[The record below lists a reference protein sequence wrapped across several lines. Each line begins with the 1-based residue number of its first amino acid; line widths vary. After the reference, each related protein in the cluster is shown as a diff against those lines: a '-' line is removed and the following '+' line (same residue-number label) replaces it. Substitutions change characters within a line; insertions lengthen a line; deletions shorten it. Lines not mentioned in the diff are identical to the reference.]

1 MKHLRK
7 FNESGE
13 ESLDVEYIKYCFN
26 NLVESSQYNEDGETG
41 EYRWIHNG
49 EEVGENKKDPD
60 PDACVIFM
68 NCPAYF
74 MEFTPD
80 GYRGNISEFIE
91 VNNNFTKFL
100 QKLNGAIN
108 NLKEEYPNYKI
119 EVLYQQALLSGH
131 EGCQKINKEY
141 YVVDIK
147 LK

>member
-1 MKHLRK
+1 
-7 FNESGE
+7 
-13 ESLDVEYIKYCFN
+13 
-26 NLVESSQYNEDGETG
+26 
-41 EYRWIHNG
+41 
-49 EEVGENKKDPD
+49 
-60 PDACVIFM
+60 M

-74 MEFTPD
+74 MKFTPD

-131 EGCQKINKEY
+131 EGYQKINKEY

>member
-13 ESLDVEYIKYCFN
+13 ESLDVEYIKHCFN
-26 NLVESSQYNEDGETG
+26 DLVESSQYNEDGETG

-49 EEVGENKKDPD
+49 EEVGENEKD

-68 NCPAYF
+68 NCPDYF
-74 MEFTPD
+74 MKFTPD
-80 GYRGNISEFIE
+80 GYRGDISEFIE

-108 NLKEEYPNYKI
+108 NLKDEYPNYKI
-119 EVLYQQALLSGH
+119 EVLYQQALLTGH
-131 EGCQKINKEY
+131 EGYDY